1 MGVSIVQE
9 SELQQST
16 ASGTWTFNFASAVT
30 QNNVVVLIL
39 RLATTGRTPNLPTS
53 SGSATFAQVTSSG
66 TGIGGLWMWSATEA
80 NSSNTEYKLTFS
92 GSLTAAGVFQ
102 AYELTGMDGA
112 TATSSDAS
120 PGQTSGPNPRMTTAS
135 GLTIPSGGLLIG
147 AISTAGLNASY
158 GTVTDPAN
166 FTRDFNTVSGTIGSF
181 YAANSTTAASGVTG
195 TITIGTQRSC
205 NGLAAVWSE
214 AGGGGGGGGAT
225 SGNLLLLGVG

>member
-1 MGVSIVQE
+1 MAVSIVQE
-9 SELQQST
+9 SELQQT
-16 ASGTWTFNFASAVT
+16 TVAGTWTFNFASAVT
-30 QNNVVVLIL
+30 ANNVVVLIL
-39 RLATTGRTPNLPTS
+39 RLATSNRTPNLPTS
-53 SGSATFAQVTSSG
+53 SGSATFAQVTTSG

-80 NSSNTEYKLTFS
+80 NSGNTEYKLTFS

-102 AYELTGMDGA
+102 AYELTSMDGA

-135 GLTIPSGGLLIG
+135 GLTIPSGGILIG
-147 AISTAGLNASY
+147 AISTVVNASY

-166 FTRDFNTVSGTIGSF
+166 FTRDFNTVNTAIGSF

-195 TITIGTQRSC
+195 TITIATQRSC

>member
-30 QNNVVVLIL
+30 QNNVVVVIL

-135 GLTIPSGGLLIG
+135 GLTIPSGGILIG

-158 GTVTDPAN
+158 GTVTDAAN

-195 TITIGTQRSC
+195 TVTIATQRSC
-205 NGLAAVWSE
+205 NGLAAVWSPS
-214 AGGGGGGGGAT
+214 GGGGGGGST
-225 SGNLLLLGVG
+225 TFRNLLTLGAG